1 MITNFKI
8 FEDSYFHS
16 MTQIDEILD
25 KINDYGYEN
34 LDDSDKA
41 ILLNYSK
48 NDEDIHNILL
58 IMNKMTKKFLKLNQ
72 KLSILS
78 KGDEKE
84 LEKAKNEWFELNDKM
99 SDCENKLRY
108 LYKIEDVND
117 IWNYQKSNNIT
128 PDNDY

>member
-1 MITNFKI
+1 MITTFKI

>member
-117 IWNYQKSNNIT
+117 IWNYQKSNNII

>member
-1 MITNFKI
+1 MITTFKI

-117 IWNYQKSNNIT
+117 IWNYQKNNNII

>member
-1 MITNFKI
+1 MITTFKI

-16 MTQIDEILD
+16 MKQIDEILD

-48 NDEDIHNILL
+48 DDDDIHNILL
-58 IMNKMTKKFLKLNQ
+58 NMNKMTKKFLKLNQ

-117 IWNYQKSNNIT
+117 IWNYQKNNNII